1 MALFLN
7 KVCLCYTEY
16 KIKFC
21 IVNWAAVSVG
31 GVGGTVNFYI
41 TNTNKK
47 LQSQTLILQ
56 YLNIVYYSYKAIMY
70 L

>member
-7 KVCLCYTEY
+7 KVCSCYTEY

-21 IVNWAAVSVG
+21 IVKWAAVSVG
-31 GVGGTVNFYI
+31 GVGGAVDFF
-41 TNTNKK
+41 NKK
-47 LQSQTLILQ
+47 LQAQTLILQ
-56 YLNIVYYSYKAIMY
+56 YLNIVYYSYKAIVY